1 MIILK
6 IILYIT
12 GFIGFGMAIDD
23 NEDTANWG
31 WAIIIVSLIGLC
43 FAYGWREYPD
53 DAILH

>member
-1 MIILK
+1 MILK

-23 NEDTANWG
+23 NEDTARWG
-31 WAIIIVSLIGLC
+31 WILMIIAIIGLC
-43 FAYGWREYPD
+43 YAYGWREYPD

>member
-6 IILYIT
+6 VILYIT
-12 GFIGFGMAIDD
+12 GFIGFGMVIDD
-23 NEDTANWG
+23 DEDTANWG
-31 WAIIIVSLIGLC
+31 WAIVVISLIGLC